1 MSFNVISAQDIPT
14 TTTRITKTFP
24 LRTALQQLQIGEAIE
39 VAYDTADEEF
49 GYKATTISQVAGA
62 MSARSDSIRYSVKR
76 KPDGTGCYLI
86 ANAKPAPG
94 TEKKRGRRSTK
105 KAEVEA

>member
-1 MSFNVISAQDIPT
+1 
-14 TTTRITKTFP
+14 
-24 LRTALQQLQIGEAIE
+24 
-39 VAYDTADEEF
+39 
-49 GYKATTISQVAGA
+49 
-62 MSARSDSIRYSVKR
+62 MSARSETIRYSVKR